1 MDELVFLM
9 VKYPPMTVVFWGIS
23 MNFRKLFTAP
33 VKTQNEY
40 ADRILSEKISLKEV
54 LDTAYFFFALIMT
67 SPWFVMDAKG
77 QLRSRRVFC
86 RKGKIPA
93 AMRWGQLPQNWF

>member
-1 MDELVFLM
+1 MDELNFLM
-9 VKYPPMTVVFWGIS
+9 VKYSPMTVNFWGIS

-54 LDTAYFFFALIMT
+54 LDTAYFFFALIMV
-67 SPWFVMDAKG
+67 SPYYEMDSDGELHRRLRLRMSSRVPPAMKWGKHPTFWF
-77 QLRSRRVFC
+77 
-86 RKGKIPA
+86 
-93 AMRWGQLPQNWF
+93 

>member
-1 MDELVFLM
+1 M
-9 VKYPPMTVVFWGIS
+9 VEYSPMTVVFRGIS
-23 MNFRKLFTAP
+23 VNFRKLFSAP

-40 ADRILSEKISLKEV
+40 ADRILSEKISHKEV

-67 SPWFVMDAKG
+67 SPWFVMDSKG